1 MYRMQKEELERERM
15 EMLERERGSR
25 MMIQEESLCMKN
37 EFATY
42 QVHMNDLTN
51 RVQEQLNLLET
62 VRRDLEGEVQ

>member
-1 MYRMQKEELERERM
+1 MT
-15 EMLERERGSR
+15 
-25 MMIQEESLCMKN
+25 IQEESLRMKN

-62 VRRDLEGEVQ
+62 VWRDLEGEVQ